1 VGILGT
7 SDTNIR
13 IGFKWLS
20 VTKTLVYYAAV
31 RVNRKKRLAVHAHD
45 SRRHDIQH
53 NDTQHN
59 DAQHNGLNCDAQF
72 N

>member
-1 VGILGT
+1 MLGT
-7 SDTNIR
+7 SDTNIG

-20 VTKTLVYYAAV
+20 KTNTLAYYAAV
-31 RVNRKKRLAVHAHD
+31 RVNRTKRLAVHAHD

-53 NDTQHN
+53 NDTQYN
-59 DAQHNGLNCDAQF
+59 DAQDNGLNCDAQF